1 MPVGGRGVAWAK
13 VRPSVDGVGAGRGRR
28 DAGGGVADGPGGHG
42 GGVGGAG
49 EGSGGVDFTMVVVV
63 VDFTSLRPKTSNEI
77 NTISIRPRGK
87 SLEPHSYFSHVLSGF
102 FTEFFPFFLCSY

>member
-1 MPVGGRGVAWAK
+1 M
-13 VRPSVDGVGAGRGRR
+13 
-28 DAGGGVADGPGGHG
+28 
-42 GGVGGAG
+42 
-49 EGSGGVDFTMVVVV
+49 

-102 FTEFFPFFLCSY
+102 LRSFYHFFCVRIDFRAFSQFSAQEGRGRRTGGKPTLCRKHQRLSRLFYVNFLIVNIA

>member
-1 MPVGGRGVAWAK
+1 M
-13 VRPSVDGVGAGRGRR
+13 
-28 DAGGGVADGPGGHG
+28 
-42 GGVGGAG
+42 
-49 EGSGGVDFTMVVVV
+49 

-102 FTEFFPFFLCSY
+102 FTEFFPFFFCVRIDFRAFSQFSAQERRGRERGGGVSPRSAASISVFLVCFTLIF